1 MSYNSSEPEAQ
12 DLGFTLPKGT
22 DLIRNGDD
30 AITTNARVAT
40 GAIRHAFNRIAALE
54 EAPASVADHG
64 GLTGLTDDDHPQY
77 LNTARGDGRYA
88 PLNHTHPPAAVGWA
102 EVTGKPSAFPPSA
115 HVHTAAEVGAV
126 PADDPRLRDTGWRVI
141 PTDTTA
147 HPLADG
153 TVQVRRVGHVVTL
166 KIVNVQL
173 AASTESPVRF
183 IPSSGGAAFN
193 ATGFIPSTS
202 RLPFFAS
209 RTNSVTDRHSMVVW
223 TSGNNLALFW
233 YHRESIDVATSSR
246 GVTLPASTQLTGE
259 ISWLT
264 DQPWP
269 TTLPGTPA

>member
-1 MSYNSSEPEAQ
+1 MSYSSSEPEAQ
-12 DLGFTLPKGT
+12 DYGFTLPKGT
-22 DLIRNGDD
+22 DLIREGDN
-30 AITTNARVAT
+30 AITTNALVTT
-40 GAIRHAFNRIAALE
+40 GALRAAFNRLRTLE
-54 EAPASVADHG
+54 DAPAPVAEHG
-64 GLTGLTDDDHPQY
+64 SLTGLGDDDHPQY
-77 LNTARGDGRYA
+77 LTNARGDGRYS
-88 PLNHTHPPAAVGWA
+88 PLGHTHPPTSWA
-102 EVTGKPSAFPPSA
+102 EVTDKPTAFPPSA
-115 HVHTAAEVGAV
+115 HVHTPAEVGSV

-153 TVQVRRVGHVVTL
+153 TVQVRRVGSVVTL

-193 ATGFIPSTS
+193 ATGFLPSTS